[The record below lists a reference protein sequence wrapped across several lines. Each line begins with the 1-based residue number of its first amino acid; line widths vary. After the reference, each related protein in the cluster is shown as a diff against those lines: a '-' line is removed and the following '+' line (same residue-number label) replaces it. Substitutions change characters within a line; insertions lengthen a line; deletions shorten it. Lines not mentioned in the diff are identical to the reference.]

1 MGQIVMGQMKKL
13 ITITTLVVLSLLLIA
28 SKQPELMRTFA
39 QHKTQELAYDEE
51 VYLGSLNL
59 SYVKDKT
66 SAEQLLLK
74 DYRTG
79 HQYSQKVV
87 FYDDADDLDLISLS
101 GGWPVFVDNLKE
113 KDNSKHDLE
122 IAQKLYQRK

>member
-1 MGQIVMGQMKKL
+1 MRKI
-13 ITITTLVVLSLLLIA
+13 ITITTLVALSLLLIA
-28 SKQPELMRTFA
+28 SNHSKFMQTFA
-39 QHKTQELAYDEE
+39 QPETQELTYDEE
-51 VYLGSLNL
+51 VYLGRLNL
-59 SYVKDKT
+59 SYVKDK
-66 SAEQLLLK
+66 EVFKQLLLK

-87 FYDDADDLDLISLS
+87 FYDEADDLDLISLS

-113 KDNSKHDLE
+113 KDNSQHDLE